1 MMITALSNISIFIL
15 MLLVLQY
22 SECEK
27 DIILDALE
35 HDIEEGF
42 EDETLDVL
50 DGHLGDID
58 DEDETLD
65 APWMETLIMMMEMKH
80 WMLPNSRT
88 AQAVLLFVRRN
99 QKHPLPVSLVY

>member
-50 DGHLGDID
+50 DGHLGNID
-58 DEDETLD
+58 DEDQTLD
-65 APWMETLIMMMEMKH
+65 VIMMMEMKH

-99 QKHPLPVSLVY
+99 QKHPLPVSLAY